1 MSCDSKFN
9 KKLQRVL
16 ELSDKMLQAGKVKKA
31 YSWNSSDFD
40 IELIEDTLTLS
51 YNAGEAK
58 SYFASVC
65 NVPFIKVRVKR
76 EPWADKYNNVS
87 EIPFRA
93 WIFNGFYL
101 NCPICNNRIEST
113 NNLVTFND
121 EKYCCLSCFRKG
133 VIKNV

>member
-1 MSCDSKFN
+1 MSYDSEFN
-9 KKLQRVL
+9 KKLQRML
-16 ELSDKMLQAGKVKKA
+16 GLSDKMLQAGKVKKA

-40 IELIEDTLTLS
+40 IELLEDTLTLS

-65 NVPFIKVRVKR
+65 NVHVPFTKVRVKR
-76 EPWADKYNNVS
+76 EPWADKYNNVC

-101 NCPICNNRIEST
+101 NCPICNNKIEDTS
-113 NNLVTFND
+113 NLVTFDN

-133 VIKNV
+133 RY

>member
-1 MSCDSKFN
+1 MSCDSEFN
-9 KKLQRVL
+9 KKLQRML
-16 ELSDKMLQAGKVKKA
+16 CLSDKMLQSGKVKKS

-40 IELIEDTLTLS
+40 IELLEDTLTLS

-65 NVPFIKVRVKR
+65 NVNVPFTKVRVKR
-76 EPWADKYNNVS
+76 EPWEDNNNVC
-87 EIPFRA
+87 EIPLRA

-101 NCPICNNRIEST
+101 NCPICNNRIEDT
-113 NNLVTFND
+113 RNLVTFDD

-133 VIKNV
+133 GY